1 MTRAWFAIA
10 MIVAAAAP
18 APAIADSHAE
28 AVVLFDQGIKHMRA
42 GQLDKACAELQASLD
57 LVKDSGTKG
66 ALARCHGRAGRVAS
80 AWVLWRELADTAP
93 SAELRADAAA
103 QATRLEPRL
112 PTYTVRIA
120 RSAPNVLVEIN
131 GRGVTTNVVMA
142 VPIDPGPVS
151 VRAHGRDG
159 DRVVTEVWTRDYT
172 AVEGQTLTIEV
183 PVLAPRA
190 AASAGPPASAGAPGA
205 LYRAPEGEAVAQR
218 RHTRH
223 VIARSLGGV
232 ALGVAAGGT
241 YFGLDARSKYA
252 DARRLCGGAIDP
264 CVPSQVSAS
273 QARVDRARSAATRST
288 VLFGVAGAAAVAAAV
303 VWMTAPSAEV
313 TPIAVAPIV
322 GSDALGL
329 VLSGGF

>member
-42 GQLDKACAELQASLD
+42 GQLDQACAELQASLD

-66 ALARCHGRAGRVAS
+66 ALAQCHGRAGRVAS
-80 AWVLWRELADTAP
+80 AWFLWRELADTAP

-112 PTYTVRIA
+112 PTYTVRLA
-120 RSAPNVLVEIN
+120 RSASNVVVEIN
-131 GRGVTTNVVMA
+131 GRAVTTNVVMV

-159 DRVVTEVWTRDYT
+159 DRAVTEVWTHDYT
-172 AVEGQTLTIEV
+172 AVEGQTLTIDV
-183 PVLAPRA
+183 PVLAPRSA
-190 AASAGPPASAGAPGA
+190 PSAGPAGLPASIS
-205 LYRAPEGEAVAQR
+205 RAPEGAAVAQR

-223 VIARSLGGV
+223 VIALSLGGV

-273 QARVDRARSAATRST
+273 QAQVDRARSSATRST
-288 VLFGVAGAAAVAAAV
+288 VLFGVAGAAAVAATV

-313 TPIAVAPIV
+313 APIAVVPTV
-322 GSDALGL
+322 GSDTVGL